1 MQAEIVIAANP
12 TVIVTVTVTAT
23 ATATVPFVRRL
34 AHSQQA
40 RWMMTR

>member
-40 RWMMTR
+40 SG